1 MKKVFRTVALFAVLS
16 VAAAG
21 CMKEETAFLPD
32 NINTRAETVVSYSA
46 NGENGSVSLNDDMSW
61 DLFLSRMFALAAEG
75 YSVTIYPSSYA
86 SSISCKETV
95 TFTTTDQAEAEAWTK
110 AMVLEGYFVNVAY
123 DPKTGVWTCVAT
135 K

>member
-16 VAAAG
+16 VAATG
-21 CMKEETAFLPD
+21 CMKEEKAFLPD
-32 NINTRAETVVSYSA
+32 NIDNKTETLVFHSA
-46 NGENGSVSLNDDMSW
+46 NGENGSASLTDDISW

-75 YSVTIYPSSYA
+75 YPVTIYPTSYV

-110 AMVLEGYFVNVAY
+110 AMLLEGYSVNVAY
-123 DPKTGVWTCVAT
+123 DPKTGIWTCIAT